1 MCPVVLTRGTD
12 QAPMSTRFQMRDD
25 EGVVRII
32 PLVS

>member
-25 EGVVRII
+25 EGVVRA
-32 PLVS
+32 LRA